1 MDKHQRSSRDIKYFD
16 YNKNPLPNHDGTV
29 IEVENVGFQ
38 FFDIDGQGFIHDG
51 ACKILKDGRK
61 QFFMSDGKAIIHDG
75 SPIELPN
82 GQMQYFDQDGVAMW
96 PIDEKKLAPL
106 ITKQREVFFDDRV
119 AHINKQTPLSK
130 KEIEDLRL
138 ALLAAEHPDYISRP
152 EGFERTLDM
161 DYLTLEPIA
170 PEVSGYLYL
179 LKSLWCSVWREYQLR
194 HKDTLAARYVLE
206 RYKKH
211 CALAGNPLS
220 ESILSMELE
229 QQFKKAEKII
239 NLPSR
244 LHEIEGLEVTKSG
257 LFVLDEKLL
266 SYLKTFIKNEDIK
279 RLIDHVSGIDSRNHE
294 VKMSRIKLWQH
305 SLYMYRWV
313 AEGVWLA
320 RVRQRIEALQ
330 KKPPALTYIVN
341 EQVHRPMCN
350 GATFDREAGKL
361 IDRNGR
367 ELAIIDMNESTKV
380 LPSMNIEVIQKILR
394 PENIKVLS
402 TVNAHRLLRWEIQT
416 VTKQFVEGLIDARAI
431 KVYGGYQELANQL
444 SIGNNR
450 RAAEQLRDIIVWQ
463 AAPRFYQ
470 PNGRYGNMLSFDYTP
485 SGHGRQ
491 AVLQLVLGNMMLPHY
506 VYELLNMTQACVSD
520 RRLIPIVDMPP
531 LIGRSNDQGAQPSYQ
546 IEILVEM
553 RKGAKEFARNGCVLI
568 PKNRLGELAEKAGLS
583 RRLFL
588 KVIDRW
594 LQDGTDAPA
603 FLKMLEDDHY
613 ALGTH
618 YKQAQ
623 DFIIEAGK
631 KEITMSKAG
640 QKSVSRRNSG
650 IFKP

>member
-1 MDKHQRSSRDIKYFD
+1 MQKYPRSYQEIEYFD
-16 YNKNPLPNHDGTV
+16 YQNNPVPDHDGTM
-29 IEVENVGFQ
+29 IEIKNQGFQ
-38 FFDIDGQGFIHDG
+38 FFDINGQGFIHDG
-51 ACKILKDGRK
+51 SCIDLSDGRK

-82 GQMQYFDQDGVAMW
+82 GMTQYFDQDGVAIW

-106 ITKQREVFFDDRV
+106 ITKQREIFFEDRV

-152 EGFERTLDM
+152 EGFERSPEM
-161 DYLTLEPIA
+161 DYLSLEPID
-170 PEVSGYLYL
+170 PEISSYLYL

-194 HKDTLAARYVLE
+194 DKETLAARFVLE
-206 RYKKH
+206 RNKKT
-211 CALAGNPLS
+211 CTLASNTLS

-229 QQFKKAEKII
+229 MEFKKAEKLI
-239 NLPSR
+239 NLPSSI
-244 LHEIEGLEVTKSG
+244 HEIEELKVNKSG
-257 LFVLDEKLL
+257 LFILDERLL
-266 SYLKTFIKNEDIK
+266 NYLKTFRKNEDIK
-279 RLIDHVSGIDSRNHE
+279 KIINELNNIDSNDQEILR
-294 VKMSRIKLWQH
+294 SRIKLWQH
-305 SLYMYRWV
+305 PLFMYRCI
-313 AEGVWLA
+313 AQAVWLD
-320 RVRQRIEALQ
+320 RIRHRIEALQ

-341 EQVHRPMCN
+341 EHVHLPMRTGTQFN
-350 GATFDREAGKL
+350 QHSGKI
-361 IDRNGR
+361 IDRRGN
-367 ELAIIDMNESTKV
+367 ELAIIDINETKKV
-380 LPSMNIEVIQKILR
+380 LPSMNIDSIQKILR

-416 VTKQFVEGLIDARAI
+416 VTKQFVEGLIDARAL
-431 KVYGGYQELANQL
+431 KVYGGYQELATL
-444 SIGNNR
+444 LGVGNNK

-491 AVLQLVLGNMMLPHY
+491 AILQLVLGNMMLPHY
-506 VYELLNMTQACVSD
+506 VYELLNMPQACVSD

-531 LIGRSNDQGAQPSYQ
+531 LIGRPNDQGAQPSYQ
-546 IEILVEM
+546 MEILVEM
-553 RKGAKEFARNGCVLI
+553 RKGAKEFAQNGCVLI
-568 PKNRLGELAEKAGLS
+568 QKNRLGELAEKTGLS

-603 FLKMLEDDHY
+603 FLKMIETDRY
-613 ALGTH
+613 ALGSH
-618 YKQAQ
+618 FKQAQ

-640 QKSVSRRNSG
+640 KKSTAKRNSG
-650 IFKP
+650 NFKD